1 MMEATKALAE
11 RVNAHC
17 EAVESSAWAWAARL
31 RMAAEECG
39 AVEAVALADAVER
52 TLATYGA
59 DGLVD
64 LAVAGPMLG
73 GLGRNDVGALV
84 RLVDERLAGHALA
97 A

>member
-1 MMEATKALAE
+1 MMDAVKSLAE
-11 RVNAHC
+11 RVDAHS
-17 EAVESSAWAWAARL
+17 ASVEGVGWAWAARL
-31 RMAAEECG
+31 RKAAEECG
-39 AVEAVALADAVER
+39 ASEAAALADVVER
-52 TLATYGA
+52 TLVIHGA

-73 GLGRNDVGALV
+73 GLGQNDVATLV

>member
-52 TLATYGA
+52 TLATSAGWGA
-59 DGLVD
+59 TTWGRSCGSSTSGSPGTLWRLETGSDGT
-64 LAVAGPMLG
+64 
-73 GLGRNDVGALV
+73 
-84 RLVDERLAGHALA
+84 
-97 A
+97 